1 MHCPKCKLYGISEH
15 ICGVCGSITEA
26 SATVASATVPT
37 PISDKASKI
46 EIGQDRKNAGV
57 MMLAGAFLVALG
69 TLLPWFRV
77 SSGIFSVQRNA
88 FQFGQNLS
96 MTLAPGPIILVMA
109 LVMAYDGLRLVG
121 IFGGG
126 KESFARPTV
135 STVIAGVDV
144 FAGMTSTFSANG
156 GVAASLSFGPLI
168 SILGVIAGLGA
179 VVLMYREW
187 QAGSKSGNPGK
198 EIGLSLLGAI
208 LVGIILSSF

>member
-1 MHCPKCKLYGISEH
+1 
-15 ICGVCGSITEA
+15 
-26 SATVASATVPT
+26 
-37 PISDKASKI
+37 
-46 EIGQDRKNAGV
+46 